1 MENGRRGRS
10 AGASV
15 ATIAGPDVRGAT
27 SSAPS
32 VEMAEHFGVYLGWYT
47 SCFFG
52 RVELDARDRST
63 GLSRASSQTLQ
74 PTHSILI
81 MTRLTRTR
89 NRNLN
94 GLQNEIDRVFD
105 RFFPSRDENE
115 DSSSPQAVWRPRM
128 DLIEM
133 EDAYRLH
140 LDMPGMSTDDLTIS
154 YKDNELVVSGERES
168 SRADENEEFVR
179 VERSFGHFRRAFTL
193 PQTVDADNIDATY
206 DNGVLTIRVPK
217 TEAVKPRQIEI
228 Q

>member
-1 MENGRRGRS
+1 MGGIRRERS
-10 AGASV
+10 VHGTASERPHRLCNR
-15 ATIAGPDVRGAT
+15 TPF
-27 SSAPS
+27 P
-32 VEMAEHFGVYLGWYT
+32 
-47 SCFFG
+47 
-52 RVELDARDRST
+52 
-63 GLSRASSQTLQ
+63 
-74 PTHSILI
+74 I

-105 RFFPSRDENE
+105 RFFPSQDENE
-115 DSSSPQAVWRPRM
+115 EDTSPQAVWRPRM
-128 DLIEM
+128 DLTEA
-133 EDAYRLH
+133 EDAYRLR

-154 YKDNELVVSGERES
+154 YKNDELVISGERES
-168 SRADENEEFVR
+168 SRTDENEEFVR

-193 PQTVDADNIDATY
+193 PQTVDADNIEATY